1 MKFFKFVNRK
11 FHKGNLNG
19 ENIDINYVV
28 PMSSLKR
35 IRHTKGVDD
44 DGNCYYDVLLSF
56 DGIEEEVLTIL
67 DSKEELET
75 YLNFCYEG
83 DSGVLDLG
91 IIQLYDDYDSSFSD
105 YYG

>member
-44 DGNCYYDVLLSF
+44 DGNCYYDVLFSF
-56 DGIEEEVLTIL
+56 DGIEGEVLSIL
-67 DSKEELET
+67 NSKEELET

-83 DSGVLDLG
+83 DSGILDLG
-91 IIQLYDDYDSSFSD
+91 IIRIDKEYDSCFSLFL
-105 YYG
+105 